1 MNRFKSIIEEVES
14 EGSMSLVKLKSGNNL
29 FTSIVLDNPQNSSY
43 LFKGNEIEILFK
55 ETEVIIDTN
64 TKHNSSLRNR
74 ILGSIEKIEH
84 TALLSKIILKTE
96 VGTITSIITRGSAE
110 RLNLKIDDKVFAM
123 IKTNEIILAH

>member
-1 MNRFKSIIEEVES
+1 
-14 EGSMSLVKLKSGNNL
+14 MSLVKLKSGNNL
-29 FTSIVLDNPQNSSY
+29 FTSIVLDKPQNSNY

-96 VGTITSIITRGSAE
+96 VGTITSVITRGSAE